1 MRPTG
6 LIIRLFRREE
16 RCFVVRRVIASQRS
30 NDENMET
37 MYKAFIAYAAA
48 YAAYGRAYRAAR
60 DDEALID
67 AANQSQQ
74 AANAAW
80 KTFQRAAG
88 LWRMDIGL
96 LCIIQNA
103 LWQGLPV
110 RLVDTFWLL
119 CQSRN

>member
-1 MRPTG
+1 MRPVG
-6 LIIRLFRREE
+6 LIIRLFWREE

-74 AANAAW
+74 AAAAAW
-80 KTFQRAAG
+80 ETFQHAAG
-88 LWRMDIGL
+88 GWQLDIGL

-103 LWQGLPV
+103 LWHGLPV
-110 RLVDTFWLL
+110 RLVDTLLLL
-119 CQSRN
+119 CQSSN